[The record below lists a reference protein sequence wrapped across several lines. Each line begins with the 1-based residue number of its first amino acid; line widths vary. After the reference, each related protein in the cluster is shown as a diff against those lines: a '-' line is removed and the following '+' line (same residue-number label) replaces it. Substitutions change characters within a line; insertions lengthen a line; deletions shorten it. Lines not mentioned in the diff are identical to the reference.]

1 MRPLSIVRFE
11 VHLTRAV
18 GLLPR
23 LAIVLC
29 VCAALLPALSDGVR
43 AYQRPARVRVQAGG
57 AGELQ
62 TTVVAGLGRGAR
74 CTRLVAAGD
83 DLYVLDAAAEHVR
96 RYTLNGLPYAVQ
108 FTQVMRWRE
117 GDNGLIIGRPL
128 DLSLTGE
135 RLFILDGLGTLWS
148 YWGPDY
154 ARAIVPLRLQR
165 NQGAPVS
172 VTLHG
177 NDLLFLDDKRQ
188 VWDYAPS
195 GGGYDTVPRPL
206 LARPPAGVGA
216 VRVGVTARALLVL
229 RTNGAITAVP
239 WGQMSDT
246 ALRIPLSVTALWS
259 DAARARFLVTSA
271 HELAIVGADG
281 AVQWRATVGGLNGET
296 LRDIAVSPSGKLYLL
311 TNTRIL
317 LVTARVPA
325 L

>member
-1 MRPLSIVRFE
+1 MRPLSTVRLG
-11 VHLTRAV
+11 VHLTRAM

-23 LAIVLC
+23 LVIVLC

-43 AYQRPARVRVQAGG
+43 AYQRPARARVQVGG
-57 AGELQ
+57 AGEIQ
-62 TTVVAGLGRGAR
+62 TTVVADLGRGAR
-74 CTRLVAAGD
+74 CTRLAAAGD

-96 RYTLNGLPYAVQ
+96 RYTLNGLPYALQ

-135 RLFILDGLGTLWS
+135 RLFILDGLGALWS

-154 ARAIVPLRLQR
+154 ARAIVPLRLQS
-165 NQGAPVS
+165 NQGAPIS
-172 VTLHG
+172 VALHG
-177 NDLLFLDDKRQ
+177 NDLLLLDDKRQ

-206 LARPPAGVGA
+206 LARPLAGVGA
-216 VRVGVTARALLVL
+216 ARVGVTARALLVL
-229 RTNGAITAVP
+229 RANGAITDVP
-239 WGQMSDT
+239 WGQTTDT
-246 ALRIPLSVTALWS
+246 TLPISLSVTGLWS

>member
-1 MRPLSIVRFE
+1 MRLLPIVRFGI
-11 VHLTRAV
+11 HLTGAM

-23 LAIVLC
+23 LVIVLC
-29 VCAALLPALSDGVR
+29 VCAALLPGGVR
-43 AYQRPARVRVQAGG
+43 AYQRPARARVQVGS
-57 AGELQ
+57 AGEIQ
-62 TTVVAGLGRGAR
+62 TTVVADLGRGAR
-74 CTRLVAAGD
+74 CTRLAAAGD

-96 RYTLNGLPYAVQ
+96 RYTLNGLPYALQ

-135 RLFILDGLGTLWS
+135 RLFILDGLGALWS

-154 ARAIVPLRLQR
+154 ARAIVPLRLQS

-172 VTLHG
+172 VALHG

-206 LARPPAGVGA
+206 LARPLAGAGA
-216 VRVGVTARALLVL
+216 ARVGVTARALLVL
-229 RTNGAITAVP
+229 RTNGAITDVP
-239 WGQMSDT
+239 WGQTTDT
-246 ALRIPLSVTALWS
+246 TLPIPLSVTGLWS
-259 DAARARFLVTSA
+259 DAARAHFLVTSA
-271 HELAIVGADG
+271 RDLAIVGADG

-296 LRDIAVSPSGKLYLL
+296 LRDITLSPNGKLYLL

-317 LVTARVPA
+317 LVMTRVPA